1 MKLFNKTAALLTA
14 AVLLFNGFCGVLA
27 DEQQEID
34 LSNPAERELLEQQ
47 QKEQEEAQQREQE
60 EQATKQTVS
69 KIERKKYITALNEV
83 INSDLSE
90 TELILNRFKALNII
104 DSVDELAPDGICTR
118 GQYFDMLARVIAG
131 GEELE
136 REATEFEFKDV
147 PDGHRYYNSVSYLQ
161 NRHYVSGYEDG
172 NLLPDEAISYND
184 AIMLTVKA
192 LGYSSYAEY
201 MGGMYAGYLNV
212 AARLELTKG
221 ISTAENDGI
230 TVASVVKLI
239 DKALET
245 KVAALDYMTEKQAV
259 YAPSNDTLL
268 YRNFELTYV
277 SGVVTKNSRTALSS
291 KAGIGEENII
301 QIADITVD
309 FSDTD
314 INADSYLG
322 LYCEVLYDA
331 DSLKGAYIDYRR
343 NRNNVLTL
351 TADEIYEYD
360 SVGGLVLYERD
371 GNYKKQLVPK
381 DISIIFNGRAVE
393 GNIDERM
400 FTPDIGELAFID
412 NDRDG
417 SYECLIIDSFSVYI
431 SAFNGVKVN
440 DIISDKNGVQTNI
453 DVEAAE
459 QLTVYKNDA
468 PALVTDIAINDV
480 LLVESDCY
488 SFEKNGNYSYVKVDA
503 EKSSYYRVIA
513 TSEVLSEKVKRVT
526 KFDISL
532 EKFKARLS
540 EQYEVARLVGKN
552 SLTSTVIKD
561 GISGNFGLDAYGNI
575 VYLNKTDDTRIRY
588 GYLITVKAPEAEGF
602 GDNRVKLFTEDG
614 EMLVTKLASKVKV
627 HNKWS
632 DGELSTATYFPKTLR
647 ADDFLKINGV
657 TSGGKFNSQLVKFA
671 LNTDGDV
678 REIYLTAMATKNYK
692 TMLPP
697 LSDENILECVA
708 DYSNG
713 ASCVYANSITM
724 GFDFT
729 FGFGTHTIGFRVPDD
744 TAGAAD
750 SNYKVLRSSPYS
762 NGAVVNNAM
771 LYGVATN
778 GCVDVMVQKVKKS
791 NAVIGSSMTG
801 TNIYKTLLLGSVDR
815 ELDLETQEMNTT
827 VSGYNMSGKNSIN
840 AVTYSFANQELCS
853 QFNASNPATGE
864 VFRPETSGVK
874 IEDLQAGDIIE
885 VVLDGDNQI
894 SGFKV
899 LWKGIA
905 DEDVEPQK
913 GEWLWN
919 TNNWTLNANGTGQ
932 LPLQLN
938 NATYGGRVEYCRG
951 GIIFVDTG
959 RDDGRYRRITEGS
972 YSPTTLYDVKTEQHT
987 VISPSEIREGDYV
1000 YWNTRSQAIVCLSAI
1015 RR

>member
-1 MKLFNKTAALLTA
+1 M
-14 AVLLFNGFCGVLA
+14 
-27 DEQQEID
+27 
-34 LSNPAERELLEQQ
+34 
-47 QKEQEEAQQREQE
+47 
-60 EQATKQTVS
+60 
-69 KIERKKYITALNEV
+69 
-83 INSDLSE
+83 
-90 TELILNRFKALNII
+90 
-104 DSVDELAPDGICTR
+104 DELATDGICTR
-118 GQYFDMLARVIAG
+118 GQFFDMLARVMAG
-131 GEELE
+131 GKEIESE
-136 REATEFEFKDV
+136 TTEFEFKDV

-230 TVASVVKLI
+230 AVASVLKLI

-291 KAGIGEENII
+291 KAGFGEENII

-381 DISIIFNGRAVE
+381 DINIIFNGRAVE

-431 SAFNGVKVN
+431 SAFNGEKVS
-440 DIISDKNGVQTNI
+440 DVISDKSSVQPNF
-453 DVEAAE
+453 DVEKAD
-459 QLTVYKNDA
+459 QVIVYKNDA
-468 PALVTDIAINDV
+468 PSLVTDIGINDV

-488 SFEKNGNYSYVKVDA
+488 SFEKKGNYSYVKVDA
-503 EKSSYYRVIA
+503 EKSAYYRVVAVSDVI
-513 TSEVLSEKVKRVT
+513 SEKVKRIT
-526 KFDISL
+526 KFDVKL
-532 EKFKARLS
+532 ENFKARLS

-552 SLTSTVIKD
+552 AMTSTVIKD
-561 GISGNFGLDAYGNI
+561 GISGSFGLDAYGNI
-575 VYLNKTDDTRIRY
+575 VYLNKTDDTSLRY
-588 GYLITVKAPEAEGF
+588 GYLVTVKAPEAEGF
-602 GDNRVKLFTEDG
+602 GDYRVKLFTEDG
-614 EMLVTKLASKVKV
+614 EMLVTKLASKLKI

-657 TSGGKFNSQLVKFA
+657 TNKGKFNSQLVKFA

-697 LSDENILECVA
+697 LSDENILECVGN
-708 DYSNG
+708 YTNG
-713 ASCVYANSITM
+713 AGCLYASSVTM

-729 FGFGTHTIGFRVPDD
+729 FGYGIHTIGFQVPENTEGADD
-744 TAGAAD
+744 KD
-750 SNYKVLRSSPYS
+750 YKILKESPYGNNS
-762 NGAVVNNAM
+762 WVVDAM
-771 LYGVATN
+771 LYGVSTN
-778 GCVDVMVQKVKKS
+778 GCIDVLVRKVAQTT
-791 NAVIGSSMTG
+791 AVTG
-801 TNIYKTLLLGSVDR
+801 MDMKATNIYETLLIGSVDNESDPETWEIKTSISGFR
-815 ELDLETQEMNTT
+815 RAGSSIKSVTYTFASRDLQSQIN
-827 VSGYNMSGKNSIN
+827 SKNS
-840 AVTYSFANQELCS
+840 A
-853 QFNASNPATGE
+853 GE
-864 VFRPETSGVK
+864 VFRPETSAVK
-874 IEDLQAGDIIE
+874 PEDLLPGDIIE
-885 VVLDGDNQI
+885 VEIDADGNI
-894 SGFKV
+894 GAFKV
-899 LWKGIA
+899 LWKGTG
-905 DEDVEPQK
+905 DENSEPQK
-913 GEWLWN
+913 GEWVWDAKD
-919 TNNWTLNANGTGQ
+919 WTVNENGVGQ
-932 LPLQLN
+932 LGLSLQSS
-938 NATYGGRVEYCRG
+938 ATFGGRVEYCCD
-951 GIIFVDTG
+951 GIVYVDTG
-959 RDDGRYRRITEGS
+959 RDDGRFRRVSGGG
-972 YSPTTLYDVKTEQHT
+972 YSATTLYDVKTEEHKP
-987 VISPSEIREGDYV
+987 VSISEIREGDYI
-1000 YWNTRSQAIVCLSAI
+1000 YWTVRTQAVICTSII